1 MATRADSYSAW
12 GKSLAAHLYQTA
24 RSELLACDAL
34 KQVSNP
40 GESEGDFRARLT
52 LTLRE
57 SCDAQKEKLRASYA
71 PKLATL
77 QDRLAAAQARAEK
90 ERSQVTSQTLQTAVS
105 VGATILGAF
114 LGKRAITATSM
125 SRAATAVRSAT
136 RIGSEHADVERAD
149 ESVAA
154 VQQKI
159 DDLKAQ
165 LDTELKTLSA
175 QLDPASIQLRKVQ
188 VSPRKSDTAIGEVAL
203 AWVPW
208 RTGADGFPAPAC

>member
-1 MATRADSYSAW
+1 
-12 GKSLAAHLYQTA
+12 
-24 RSELLACDAL
+24 
-34 KQVSNP
+34 
-40 GESEGDFRARLT
+40 
-52 LTLRE
+52 
-57 SCDAQKEKLRASYA
+57 
-71 PKLATL
+71 
-77 QDRLAAAQARAEK
+77 
-90 ERSQVTSQTLQTAVS
+90 
-105 VGATILGAF
+105 
-114 LGKRAITATSM
+114 M

-136 RIGSEHADVERAD
+136 RIGAEHADVERAD

-165 LDTELKTLSA
+165 LDAELKTLSA

-208 RTGADGFPAPAC
+208 RTGADGFPAPAF